1 MIVISSQSV
10 VGSKKVGAKTMNG
23 KILVYLLATFLLTT
37 AAPAQAQ
44 PTTKIFRL
52 GYLAGSSLTV
62 NAARIEA
69 FLQGLRELGYL
80 QGKNIA
86 LEYRAA
92 EGKSERYPALASE
105 LVSLKVDV
113 IVTAGAASTRAAR
126 EATSTIPIVMV
137 QDSDPVDSGFVASLA
152 RPGGNITGLSTLA
165 PEISGKRLELL
176 KEIVPKLSRVAT
188 LGTSNYPGNAQSLK
202 ETELAAAAFGVRVQY
217 LDTLGPQDIEPAFR
231 AASRENADAVL
242 LLQSFVLNS
251 HRKQIVNLA
260 IKGRHPAIYYSPE
273 WVKDGGLMSYGVSF
287 TDLNLRAAGYV
298 DKILKGA
305 TPADLPVEQ
314 PTKFELIS
322 NLKAAKRIGLTI
334 PPNVLARADRVIR

>member
-1 MIVISSQSV
+1 
-10 VGSKKVGAKTMNG
+10 MNR
-23 KILVYLLATFLLTT
+23 KIFVCLLATFLLTT
-37 AAPAQAQ
+37 AAPAHAQ
-44 PTTKIFRL
+44 PSTKIFRL

-62 NAARIEA
+62 NVDRVEA
-69 FLQGLRELGYL
+69 FLQGLRELGYV
-80 QGKNIA
+80 QGKNIV

-137 QDSDPVDSGFVASLA
+137 QDSDPVGSGFVASLA
-152 RPGGNITGLSTLA
+152 RPGGNVTGLSTLA
-165 PEISGKRLELL
+165 PEISGKRLEIL
-176 KEIVPKLSRVAT
+176 KEIIPKLSRLAI
-188 LGTSNYPGNAQSLK
+188 LGTSKYPGNAQSLK
-202 ETELAAAAFGVRVQY
+202 ETELAAMALGVRIQY
-217 LDTLGPQDIEPAFR
+217 LDALGSQDIEPAFR
-231 AASRENADAVL
+231 AARRESADAIL

-287 TDLNLRAAGYV
+287 TDLNHRAASYV
-298 DKILKGA
+298 DKILKG
-305 TPADLPVEQ
+305 TKPADLPVEQ
-314 PTKFELIS
+314 PQKFEFIV
-322 NLKAAKRIGLTI
+322 NLKTAKQIGLVI
-334 PPNVLARADRVIR
+334 PPNVLARADKVIR

>member
-260 IKGRHPAIYYSPE
+260 IKSRLPAIYYSPE

-314 PTKFELIS
+314 PTKFELII

>member
-1 MIVISSQSV
+1 MKVISSQSV
-10 VGSKKVGAKTMNG
+10 VVSKKVGAKTMNG
-23 KILVYLLATFLLTT
+23 KILVYLLTTLLLTT

-44 PTTKIFRL
+44 PPTKIFRL

-80 QGKNIA
+80 QGKNIV

-92 EGKSERYPALASE
+92 EGNSKRYPALASE

-137 QDSDPVDSGFVASLA
+137 QDSDPVGSGFVASLA
-152 RPGGNITGLSTLA
+152 RPGSNITGLSTLA

-176 KEIVPKLSRVAT
+176 KEIVPTLSRIAT

-287 TDLNLRAAGYV
+287 TDLNHRAASYV
-298 DKILKGA
+298 DKILNGA
-305 TPADLPVEQ
+305 KPADLPVEQ
-314 PTKFELIS
+314 PVKFEFII
-322 NLKAAKRIGLTI
+322 NLKAAKQIGLTI
-334 PPNVLARADRVIR
+334 PPNVLARADKVIK

>member
-1 MIVISSQSV
+1 MSE
-10 VGSKKVGAKTMNG
+10 
-23 KILVYLLATFLLTT
+23 KILGCLLVTFLLTT
-37 AAPAQAQ
+37 AAVAQAQ
-44 PTTKIFRL
+44 PTTKIFRI
-52 GYLAGSSLTV
+52 GYLAGSSMTV

-80 QGKNIA
+80 QGKNVV
-86 LEYRAA
+86 LDYRAA

-113 IVTAGAASTRAAR
+113 IVTAGAASTRAAKA
-126 EATSTIPIVMV
+126 ATSTLPIVMV
-137 QDSDPVDSGFVASLA
+137 QDSDPVGSGFIASLA
-152 RPGGNITGLSTLA
+152 QPGGNITGLSTLA

-202 ETELAAAAFGVRVQY
+202 ETELAAAAFGVRIQY

-231 AASRENADAVL
+231 AAGRESADAVL
-242 LLQSFVLNS
+242 VLQSFVLNS

-287 TDLNLRAAGYV
+287 TDLNHRAASYV

-305 TPADLPVEQ
+305 KPADLPVEQ
-314 PTKFELIS
+314 PVKFEFII
-322 NLKAAKRIGLTI
+322 NLKAAKQIGLTI
-334 PPNVLARADRVIR
+334 PQSILYRADKVIK

>member
-1 MIVISSQSV
+1 M
-10 VGSKKVGAKTMNG
+10 
-23 KILVYLLATFLLTT
+23 ATVLLTT
-37 AAPAQAQ
+37 TALAQSQPA
-44 PTTKIFRL
+44 TRIFRI

-62 NAARIEA
+62 NAARVEA

-80 QGKNIA
+80 QEKNIV

-105 LVSLKVDV
+105 LVTLKVDV
-113 IVTAGAASTRAAR
+113 IVTAGAASTRAAK

-137 QDSDPVDSGFVASLA
+137 QDSDPVGSGFIASLA

-165 PEISGKRLELL
+165 PEISGKRVELL
-176 KEIVPKLSRVAT
+176 RDIVPKLSRVAI
-188 LGTSNYPGNAQSLK
+188 LGTSNYPGNAQSVK

-231 AASRENADAVL
+231 AARKESADAVL

-251 HRKQIVNLA
+251 HRKQIVNFA
-260 IKGRHPAIYYSPE
+260 IKGRHPAIYYSPD

-287 TDLNLRAAGYV
+287 TDLNRRAAVYV
-298 DKILKGA
+298 DKIFKGA
-305 TPADLPVEQ
+305 KPGDLPVEQ
-314 PTKFELIS
+314 PTKFELVI
-322 NLKAAKRIGLTI
+322 NLKAAKQIGLTI
-334 PPNVLARADRVIR
+334 PPNVLARADKVIK

>member
-1 MIVISSQSV
+1 
-10 VGSKKVGAKTMNG
+10 MNR
-23 KILVYLLATFLLTT
+23 KIFVCLLATFLLTT
-37 AAPAQAQ
+37 AAPAHAQ
-44 PTTKIFRL
+44 PSTKIFRL

-62 NAARIEA
+62 NVDRVEA
-69 FLQGLRELGYL
+69 FLQGLRELGYV
-80 QGKNIA
+80 QGKNIV

-137 QDSDPVDSGFVASLA
+137 QDGDPVGSGFVASLA
-152 RPGGNITGLSTLA
+152 RPGGNVTGLSTLA
-165 PEISGKRLELL
+165 PEISGKRLEIL
-176 KEIVPKLSRVAT
+176 KEIIPKLSRLAI
-188 LGTSNYPGNAQSLK
+188 LGTSKYPGNAQSLK
-202 ETELAAAAFGVRVQY
+202 ETELAAMALGVRIQY
-217 LDTLGPQDIEPAFR
+217 LDALGSQDIEPAFR
-231 AASRENADAVL
+231 AARRESADAIL

-287 TDLNLRAAGYV
+287 TDLNHRAASYV
-298 DKILKGA
+298 DKILKG
-305 TPADLPVEQ
+305 TKPADLPVEQ
-314 PTKFELIS
+314 PQKFEFIV
-322 NLKAAKRIGLTI
+322 NLKTAKQIGLVI
-334 PPNVLARADRVIR
+334 PPNVLARADKVIR

>member
-1 MIVISSQSV
+1 MK
-10 VGSKKVGAKTMNG
+10 SKFWLWV
-23 KILVYLLATFLLTT
+23 LATVLLTPN
-37 AAPAQAQ
+37 APSEAQ
-44 PTTKIFRL
+44 PTTKIFRI

-62 NAARIEA
+62 NATRVEA

-80 QGKNIA
+80 QRKNFV

-105 LVSLKVDV
+105 LVSLNVDV
-113 IVTAGAASTRAAR
+113 IVTAGAASTRAAKK
-126 EATSTIPIVMV
+126 ATSTIPIVMV
-137 QDSDPVDSGFVASLA
+137 QDSDPVGSGFIISLA

-176 KEIVPKLSRVAT
+176 KDIVPKLSRVAI

-202 ETELAAAAFGVRVQY
+202 ETELAAAALEVRVQY

-231 AASRENADAVL
+231 AAGRESVDAVL
-242 LLQSFVLNS
+242 VLQSFVLNS

-260 IKGRHPAIYYSPE
+260 VKGRHPTIYYSPE

-287 TDLNLRAAGYV
+287 TDLNHRAASYV
-298 DKILKGA
+298 DKILKGIK
-305 TPADLPVEQ
+305 PADLPVEQ
-314 PTKFELIS
+314 PKKFEFII
-322 NLKAAKRIGLTI
+322 NLKAAKQIGLTI
-334 PPNVLARADRVIR
+334 PPTALARADKVIQ

>member
-314 PTKFELIS
+314 PTKFELII

>member
-1 MIVISSQSV
+1 
-10 VGSKKVGAKTMNG
+10 
-23 KILVYLLATFLLTT
+23 
-37 AAPAQAQ
+37 
-44 PTTKIFRL
+44 
-52 GYLAGSSLTV
+52 
-62 NAARIEA
+62 
-69 FLQGLRELGYL
+69 
-80 QGKNIA
+80 
-86 LEYRAA
+86 
-92 EGKSERYPALASE
+92 
-105 LVSLKVDV
+105 
-113 IVTAGAASTRAAR
+113 
-126 EATSTIPIVMV
+126 VMV

-176 KEIVPKLSRVAT
+176 TEIVPKLSRVAT

-202 ETELAAAAFGVRVQY
+202 ETELAAAAFGVRIQY

-231 AASRENADAVL
+231 AASRESTDAVL

-287 TDLNLRAAGYV
+287 TDLNHRAASYV

-305 TPADLPVEQ
+305 KPADLPVEQ
-314 PTKFELIS
+314 PKKFEFVI
-322 NLKAAKRIGLTI
+322 NLKAAKQIGVTI
-334 PPNVLARADRVIR
+334 PPNVLARADKVIR